1 MISCSQMSPF
11 RNWLTAACRKRS
23 PSFVISV
30 TIDDTAEDDRPD
42 GPSVTRATSVLESA
56 PAEDS
61 DDALVGAAKA
71 DRARFSAIYGRYRL
85 PVFRYLRACGE
96 SEDSAADLAAVTFE
110 RALNALPRYR
120 SRGGGL
126 AAWLFRIARNA
137 ALDEHRRRSRV
148 GPDATDLMA
157 ASVPFAGP
165 ADSTEIRMAVNALPA
180 IEREAVLLRYSAG
193 LTAREI
199 GPVIGKSAG
208 ATQKLIERALHTLK
222 EELR

>member
-1 MISCSQMSPF
+1 
-11 RNWLTAACRKRS
+11 
-23 PSFVISV
+23 VI
-30 TIDDTAEDDRPD
+30 
-42 GPSVTRATSVLESA
+42 RATSVLEGA
-56 PAEDS
+56 GAEDS
-61 DDALVGAAKA
+61 DEALVNAAKA
-71 DRARFSAIYGRYRL
+71 DPAEFAAIYGRYRL
-85 PVFRYLRACGE
+85 PVFRYLRARGE

-137 ALDEHRRRSRV
+137 ALDENKRRGRT
-148 GPDATDLMA
+148 GPGATVLV
-157 ASVPFAGP
+157 SQVPTPGP
-165 ADSTEIRMAVNALPA
+165 ADATEIRMAVNALPP

-199 GPVIGKSAG
+199 GPVIGKSAE

>member
-1 MISCSQMSPF
+1 
-11 RNWLTAACRKRS
+11 
-23 PSFVISV
+23 VI
-30 TIDDTAEDDRPD
+30 
-42 GPSVTRATSVLESA
+42 RATSVLEGA
-56 PAEDS
+56 GAEDS
-61 DDALVGAAKA
+61 DEALVNAAKA
-71 DRARFSAIYGRYRL
+71 DPAEFAAIYGRYRL
-85 PVFRYLRACGE
+85 PVFRYLRARGE

-137 ALDEHRRRSRV
+137 ALDEQKRRGRI
-148 GPDATDLMA
+148 GPVATDLIL
-157 ASVPFAGP
+157 SRLPTPGP
-165 ADSTEIRMAVNALPA
+165 ADATEIRLAVNALPPV
-180 IEREAVLLRYSAG
+180 EREAVLLRYSAG

-199 GPVIGKSAG
+199 GPVIGKSAE

>member
-1 MISCSQMSPF
+1 MIRGGLSADHPAPF

-23 PSFVISV
+23 SSFVISV

-42 GPSVTRATSVLESA
+42 GPTVIRATSVIESA
-56 PAEDS
+56 GAEDS

-71 DRARFSAIYGRYRL
+71 ERARFSAIYGRYRL
-85 PVFRYLRACGE
+85 PVFRYLRARGE
-96 SEDSAADLAAVTFE
+96 TEDSAADLAAVTFE
-110 RALNALPRYR
+110 RALRALPRYR

-157 ASVPFAGP
+157 ASMPFPGP
-165 ADSTEIRMAVNALPA
+165 PTRPRSAWRSTPCRPCSRSGKNVSLVGARGIAPTLAKKV
-180 IEREAVLLRYSAG
+180 VLTPS
-193 LTAREI
+193 
-199 GPVIGKSAG
+199 
-208 ATQKLIERALHTLK
+208 H
-222 EELR
+222 